1 MSVSDNI
8 ELFIINSL
16 KNSNELNIQRNELA
30 SSFGCSPSQINYV
43 LQTRFS
49 INRGYIISS
58 RKGNGGYVKIMRI
71 DLEDEE
77 DIINL
82 LENELGESVI
92 EKEAEDILRRL
103 EEFGHINS
111 REEQIIQAAVSD
123 RALMDIYQRDRTRAT
138 ILKVILTQLLGREE

>member
-8 ELFIINSL
+8 ELFIVNSF

-30 SSFGCSPSQINYV
+30 NFFGCSPSQINYV

-58 RKGNGGYVKIMRI
+58 KKGNGGYVKIIRL
-71 DLEDEE
+71 DLDDDE

-82 LENELGESVI
+82 LENELGDSVI

-111 REEQIIQAAVSD
+111 KEEQIIQAAISD
-123 RALMDIYQRDRTRAT
+123 KALMNLYQRDKARAN
-138 ILKVILTQLLGREE
+138 ILKAILTELLCREE